1 MRQPI
6 AADAAPA
13 AVDTSGGWWL
23 RVLGVAALGLV
34 AIGVMMFA
42 VPPIRQPLGYHGF
55 ADARA
60 WLGIPNAQNVLSNLP
75 FLFVGLGGLRWLQ
88 RWDAA
93 VDPELQPAYA
103 TLFLGLTAT
112 AFGSMHYHWA
122 PSSETLF
129 WDRLP
134 IAVSFMG
141 LFAAVLG
148 ERIGPKI
155 GREALVPL
163 IVFGAASV
171 IFWRLT
177 DDLRPYAIA
186 QFFPLIAI
194 LLLLALF
201 PARYTGGG
209 ALPLA
214 IGCYVAAK
222 ALEEFD
228 KPIHAALG
236 EITSG
241 HPVKHLVAAVGAWI
255 VLRMLQTRRAIPRV
269 G

>member
-6 AADAAPA
+6 AADATPP
-13 AVDTSGGWWL
+13 AVDTSGSWAL
-23 RVLGVAALGLV
+23 RVLAIA
-34 AIGVMMFA
+34 AIGIAAIAAMMLA
-42 VPPIRQPLGYHGF
+42 VPPIRQPHAYHGF
-55 ADARA
+55 ADAHP
-60 WLGIPNAQNVLSNLP
+60 WLGIPHAQNVLSNLP
-75 FLFVGLGGLRWLQ
+75 FVFVGIAGLRWLQ

-93 VDPELQPAYA
+93 VDQELQPAYA

-112 AFGSMHYHWA
+112 AFGSMYYHWA
-122 PSSETLF
+122 PSSEALF

-155 GREALVPL
+155 GREALAPL

-171 IFWRLT
+171 IFWRFN

-201 PARYTGGG
+201 PARFTGGG
-209 ALPLA
+209 ALLVA
-214 IGCYVAAK
+214 IGCYVGAK

-236 EITSG
+236 E
-241 HPVKHLVAAVGAWI
+241 
-255 VLRMLQTRRAIPRV
+255 MLQRV
-269 G
+269 A